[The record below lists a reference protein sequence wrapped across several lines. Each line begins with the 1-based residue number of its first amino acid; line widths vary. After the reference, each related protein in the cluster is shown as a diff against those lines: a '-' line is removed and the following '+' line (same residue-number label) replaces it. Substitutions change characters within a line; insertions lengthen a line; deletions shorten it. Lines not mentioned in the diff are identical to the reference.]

1 MAQVMGIKHI
11 RDGVEAQAVLGADM
25 SVMAVIGT
33 APLANAATFPLNRVV
48 LVRTNDQPLRQAL
61 GSTGTIPDALSA
73 ISPQITDAAAK
84 VVVVRVEDDED
95 VDAVIANILG
105 SEANGTGM
113 WALLDAPEE
122 LGETPRLIIVPGY
135 TSQTESGVAS
145 IAVSNG
151 GSGYTADFPVTAT
164 GGSGTGFAGIARV
177 ADGEVQSIEVINPG
191 KDYAT
196 APTLVLTDGDGI
208 GAAATATI
216 GDAANQICQVLPTI
230 AERLKA
236 QFLPEGPTA
245 SRALALAWMETLPRS
260 AVIIH
265 PLRQDAKVSV
275 NGSVVT
281 KPLSP
286 FIIAQYAR
294 RDAEVDG
301 IPSRSIAN
309 QSINGLVGVTPKIRL
324 DITSDASEGMAD
336 IEARFGIVVRGE
348 SGVDGSLS
356 DGGYVFWGTDTL
368 SADSQWQFA
377 NVVRLRSYVEI
388 NQIKAIR
395 FYLGRYNLTVQTV
408 QAVANTMET
417 MLSGLRAEGH
427 IIDYRVLFEPDNN
440 SPEDLRLGFLD
451 ITFKMEEPAPLRKVT
466 IRSRRYPEALD
477 TMVSNI
483 AIQLGTLTA
492 A

>member
-1 MAQVMGIKHI
+1 M
-11 RDGVEAQAVLGADM
+11 
-25 SVMAVIGT
+25 
-33 APLANAATFPLNRVV
+33 
-48 LVRTNDQPLRQAL
+48 
-61 GSTGTIPDALSA
+61 
-73 ISPQITDAAAK
+73 
-84 VVVVRVEDDED
+84 
-95 VDAVIANILG
+95 
-105 SEANGTGM
+105 
-113 WALLDAPEE
+113 
-122 LGETPRLIIVPGY
+122 
-135 TSQTESGVAS
+135 
-145 IAVSNG
+145 
-151 GSGYTADFPVTAT
+151 
-164 GGSGTGFAGIARV
+164 
-177 ADGEVQSIEVINPG
+177 
-191 KDYAT
+191 
-196 APTLVLTDGDGI
+196 
-208 GAAATATI
+208 
-216 GDAANQICQVLPTI
+216 
-230 AERLKA
+230 
-236 QFLPEGPTA
+236 
-245 SRALALAWMETLPRS
+245 
-260 AVIIH
+260 
-265 PLRQDAKVSV
+265 
-275 NGSVVT
+275 T

-417 MLSGLRAEGH
+417 HLSNLRAEGH

-466 IRSRRYPEALD
+466 IRSRRFPEALD